1 MKQLRKVGIQI
12 NMAKLYFNNS
22 NLNKDVKP
30 SITST
35 VEYLSKV
42 IIDSNS
48 LVIPG
53 SFEYAR
59 ELKDFSYNIK
69 KIKDELIKINEW
81 IDFSNRNYDNTM
93 NEIDDGLKQIDD
105 LEIKARE
112 KLVS

>member
-1 MKQLRKVGIQI
+1 MV
-12 NMAKLYFNNS
+12 KLYFNNS

-30 SITST
+30 SIIST
-35 VEYLSKV
+35 VDYLSKV
-42 IIDSNS
+42 INDSNS

-59 ELKDFSYNIK
+59 ELNDFSYNIK
-69 KIKDELIKINEW
+69 KIKDELIKVNEW

-93 NEIDDGLKQIDD
+93 NEISDGLKQIDD
-105 LEIKARE
+105 LEINARE